1 MIEVLDING
10 DGQQFDMFEAGAI
23 KHLTAFEV
31 FELSASEGSLEEIL
45 KRFSGI
51 RGIRN
56 GLVAR
61 ITWYGDDAKF
71 IWGNI

>member
-10 DGQQFDMFEAGAI
+10 DDQQFDMFKAGAI
-23 KHLTAFEV
+23 KRLTAFEV
-31 FELSASEGSLEEIL
+31 VELSASNESLEEIL

-56 GLVAR
+56 GSITC